1 MKFNFTITPDQLP
14 AVAAFARVARHG
26 SFTRAAADLGVSPSA
41 ISQTVRGLETRL
53 GIRLLNRT
61 TRSVGLSEAGRR
73 FLERVGP
80 ALDLIGEAFDDL
92 DELRDHPTGHLRV
105 TLPRIPAA
113 TLLAPVLGGFNRTY
127 PDVLLELTINDE
139 LTDLVARGFDAGIR
153 LGERLAQDMV
163 AVRVSRPQRL
173 AVVGSPEYLRHH
185 PAPQTPMELHEHACL
200 RFRYPTSGAIY
211 RWEFERDGQE
221 LEIDVDGPF
230 ITNDIDMM
238 TAAARHGLGLA
249 AVFEDCVRDELAARA
264 LVRVLED
271 WCAPFPGFFIY
282 YPSRVQMPSKLRV
295 FVDFLKQSLA
305 ADNEP
310 ANR

>member
-1 MKFNFTITPDQLP
+1 M
-14 AVAAFARVARHG
+14 AAFARVAHHG

-41 ISQTVRGLETRL
+41 ISQTVRGLESKL

-61 TRSVGLSEAGRR
+61 TRNVGLSEAGRR

-80 ALDLIGEAFDDL
+80 ALELIGEAFDDL
-92 DELRDHPTGHLRV
+92 GELRDRPTGHLRV

-113 TLLAPVLGGFNRTY
+113 TLLAPLLGKFTRAY

-163 AVRVSRPQRL
+163 AVRISRPQRL
-173 AVVGSPEYLRHH
+173 AVIGSPEYLRNR
-185 PAPQTPMELHEHACL
+185 PAPHTPTELHAHACL

-211 RWEFERDGQE
+211 RWEFERDGQA
-221 LEIDVDGPF
+221 LEIDIDGRF

-238 TAAARHGLGLA
+238 VAAARQGLGLA
-249 AVFEDCVRDELAARA
+249 AVFEDCVRAELASGT

-282 YPSRVQMPSKLRV
+282 YPSRVRMPSKLRV
-295 FVDFLKQSLA
+295 FVDFLKQSL
-305 ADNEP
+305 DDD
-310 ANR
+310 